1 MFQQTIHNQRGRLL
15 VGVAGS
21 FLYAFAVNIFV
32 VPMGLYTGGL
42 LGLCQLLRTLI
53 YQQLGIVNGFDF
65 SGLLYFLL
73 NVPIFLAAYRV
84 LGRGFFISSL
94 TCTATSTLF
103 LSLIP
108 ALPEPVVEDI
118 LANCLVGGILTGVGC
133 GIMLTC
139 GCSSGGLDIV
149 GLCLAKRGSRF
160 TIGRFNI
167 IFNAILYGLCGLLFS
182 PGTMIYSIIYMV
194 FSSVVLDKVHQQSI
208 NVQVLI
214 FTKDRQAELA
224 DYITKELS
232 RGVTYWTGEGGYTH
246 QPVKVLCTCLSKY
259 EINEL
264 RDVILKI
271 DPHAFLTTQ
280 EGVKVMGY
288 FPRRLG

>member
-53 YQQLGIVNGFDF
+53 YQQLGVVNGFDF

>member
-1 MFQQTIHNQRGRLL
+1 MLQQTIHSQRGRLL
-15 VGVAGS
+15 LGVAGS

-42 LGLCQLLRTLI
+42 LGVCQLLRTLI
-53 YQQLGIVNGFDF
+53 YQQLGVVNGFDF
-65 SGLLYFLL
+65 SGLLYFLA
-73 NVPIFLAAYRV
+73 NIPIFLTAYRV

-108 ALPEPVVEDI
+108 ALPVPVVEDT

-133 GIMLTC
+133 GLMLTC

-149 GLCLAKRGSRF
+149 GLCMAKRGSRF

-167 IFNAILYGLCGLLFS
+167 VFNALLYGLCGLLFS
-182 PGTMIYSIIYMV
+182 VGTMIYSIIYMV

-264 RDVILKI
+264 RDVILKL

-280 EGVKVMGY
+280 EGVKVMGN